1 MLILENLKGLRL
13 LTEALAFKKTRKM
26 MSKINPSKQTKEII
40 NKNTKNKNR
49 NSEIIKR
56 KIIGKKSMKQKGFF

>member
-13 LTEALAFKKTRKM
+13 LSFNFKKKTRKM
-26 MSKINPSKQTKEII
+26 MSKIHPNKQWKEII

-49 NSEIIKR
+49 NK
-56 KIIGKKSMKQKGFF
+56 

>member
-1 MLILENLKGLRL
+1 
-13 LTEALAFKKTRKM
+13 

>member
-1 MLILENLKGLRL
+1 
-13 LTEALAFKKTRKM
+13 

-56 KIIGKKSMKQKGFF
+56 KIIGKKINEAERLFLTSVEMIDFKPDLKRDRERFQIINP